1 MPRGSDRLSPQPG
14 GPRKSAIP
22 DAVVDAAPEAVSF
35 ANIDLNLLVV
45 FDAIVQDGSLTRAGR
60 RLGLSQPATSHA
72 LGRLR
77 HMLHDELFIR
87 SPDGMQPTPRAVQM
101 AEPVREALSLLRL
114 TLEPEAFDPR
124 TSQRKFTLAVN
135 NFAARAIVPGLTR
148 RIAEEAPNVAL
159 DVRPIGRLDVLNS
172 LDSDGADVALTVV
185 GDGGERFKCVR
196 IMEDDYVA
204 VLDRNH
210 PAASTVLTN
219 RRLAELPHISITSTN
234 DDTAFVDRALAE
246 QGLTRRIAVR
256 VPFLSIALLLV
267 NSEYI
272 VILPRR
278 VATDLAGICPL
289 VVKDLPFASPWISVS
304 MIWHRRLDN
313 HPAQRWLRDTI
324 RSISPD

>member
-1 MPRGSDRLSPQPG
+1 MPRGSDRLLLQP
-14 GPRKSAIP
+14 
-22 DAVVDAAPEAVSF
+22 DENHDVVTPEVITNHPGELVSW
-35 ANIDLNLLVV
+35 ANVDLNLLVV
-45 FDAIVQDGSLTRAGR
+45 FDAILQDASLTRAGR

-87 SPDGMQPTPRAVQM
+87 GPDGMQPTPRAIQM

-114 TLEPEAFDPR
+114 TLEPEEFDPR
-124 TSQRKFTLAVN
+124 TSKRKFTLAVN
-135 NFAARAIVPGLTR
+135 NFAARAIIPALTR
-148 RIAEEAPNVAL
+148 RVAQEAPNLSL
-159 DVRPIGRLDVLNS
+159 DVRPIGRLDVLDS

-185 GDGGERFKCVR
+185 GEGGERFKCVR

-210 PAASTVLTN
+210 PAAHTVLTHK
-219 RRLAELPHISITSTN
+219 RLAEMPHIAVTSTG
-234 DDTAFVDRALAE
+234 DDTSFVDRALAE
-246 QGLTRRIAVR
+246 HGLTRRIAVR
-256 VPFLSIALLLV
+256 VPFLTIAVLLAD
-267 NSEYI
+267 SEY
-272 VILPRR
+272 VVVLPRR
-278 VATDLAGICPL
+278 VGTDLARICSL
-289 VVKDLPFASPWISVS
+289 VVKDLPFAPPWIAVS